1 MSSAEFDAV
10 AQLYDETFT
19 NSEVGKLQR
28 LRVWNYLDSTLPK
41 SSLNILELNCGTG
54 EDAVWFAHR
63 GHNVLASDISMKMIF
78 ITEDK
83 VNRLKLSKQIA
94 TKQLDINEIDKIQ
107 TDNKFDLIFSN
118 FGGLNCLSKNELE
131 SLSAKIKKLLNNNGK
146 FIAVVMTDFC
156 LIESLYFFIK
166 LGFKNIFRRKKTQ
179 QVIINDSIVKT
190 YYYHPKYFFT
200 FFKNNFTINK
210 IIAIGIFIPP
220 SYLNSFF
227 KDKHRVL
234 NLLNRVENFFGNN
247 VFSAA
252 ISDHFLIEMNIK
264 K

>member
-1 MSSAEFDAV
+1 MSSAQFDAV
-10 AQLYDETFT
+10 AQLYDDTFT
-19 NSEVGKLQR
+19 NSAVGKLQR
-28 LRVWNYLDSTLPK
+28 LRVWNYLETTLPK
-41 SSLNILELNCGTG
+41 STLNILELNCGTG
-54 EDAVWFAHR
+54 EDAVWFANR
-63 GHNVLASDISMKMIF
+63 GCNVLASDISTEMILV
-78 ITEDK
+78 TEEK
-83 VNRLKLSKQIA
+83 INRLDLSQQIV
-94 TKQLDINEIDKIQ
+94 TKQLDINEIEKIQ

-146 FIAVVMTDFC
+146 FIAVVMPDFC

-179 QVIINDSIVKT
+179 QVIIDDSIVQT
-190 YYYHPKYFFT
+190 YYYHPKNFFT
-200 FFKNNFTINK
+200 FFKNDFAINK
-210 IIAIGIFIPP
+210 FIAIGVFIPP

-227 KDKHRVL
+227 KNKHRIL
-234 NLLNRVENFFGNN
+234 NFLNRIENFFGNN